1 MSNVAKKF
9 GLAVAVLGLMAR
21 RRQGPI

>member
-21 RRQGPI
+21 RRQGSI